1 MQPLKLLRS
10 FSDEEN
16 LKPVF
21 NLKNNFIKPDELN
34 IKFYFWEVFV
44 LRAHYRLR
52 IANEDILLLG

>member
-1 MQPLKLLRS
+1 MQPLKLLRN

-16 LKPVF
+16 LKPIF
-21 NLKNNFIKPDELN
+21 NLKNFIKPDELN

-44 LRAHYRLR
+44 LRVHYCLR